1 MSTQYTDQ
9 FLVMDPGNPPGS
21 GTPLTV
27 QTFSFTDVDDDGFI
41 SPGDTFNG
49 DTITHVW
56 VNDTVD
62 MNISG
67 SGSENIMGVTFYI
80 DGQSPVFTPTDG
92 TVLQDGT
99 FQSST
104 YVLNSTQIQVG
115 DLVPACFTPG
125 TLIET
130 IDGVRAVEDICK
142 GDLLRTADKGFQPVI
157 WLGRCK
163 VLAQG
168 KYAPIRIAK
177 GALGNTRDLIVSPQ
191 HRVLVE
197 GWQAEIYAGQDA
209 ILAAACHFVDGKKV
223 HVMNGGEVEY
233 IHLGFEGHM
242 LVKSEGIW
250 TESHFS
256 SVAGLAEANEL
267 FPAYNQKTKLI
278 RPAALKHESS
288 VISASML
295 S

>member
-67 SGSENIMGVTFYI
+67 SGSENITGVTFYI

-115 DLVPACFTPG
+115 DLV
-125 TLIET
+125 
-130 IDGVRAVEDICK
+130 
-142 GDLLRTADKGFQPVI
+142 
-157 WLGRCK
+157 
-163 VLAQG
+163 
-168 KYAPIRIAK
+168 
-177 GALGNTRDLIVSPQ
+177 S
-191 HRVLVE
+191 
-197 GWQAEIYAGQDA
+197 
-209 ILAAACHFVDGKKV
+209 
-223 HVMNGGEVEY
+223 
-233 IHLGFEGHM
+233 
-242 LVKSEGIW
+242 
-250 TESHFS
+250 
-256 SVAGLAEANEL
+256 
-267 FPAYNQKTKLI
+267 
-278 RPAALKHESS
+278 RPEH
-288 VISASML
+288 
-295 S
+295 